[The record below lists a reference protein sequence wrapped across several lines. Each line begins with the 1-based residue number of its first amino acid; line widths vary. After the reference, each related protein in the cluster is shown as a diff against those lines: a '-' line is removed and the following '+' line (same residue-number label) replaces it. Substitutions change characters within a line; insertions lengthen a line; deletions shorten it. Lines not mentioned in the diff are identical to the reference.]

1 MSMIKILLFIGL
13 AGFAGTLIRYAC
25 VKFVDY
31 FFPGFPWGTFV
42 VNVTG
47 AFLAGF
53 CFVLCRCKFQ
63 QYEAY
68 FPVLFLGFFG
78 AFTTFSTFALES
90 SRFFLNAQYGKFFL
104 NVFLQNITGIG
115 AAIAGLILAKMLFK

>member
-1 MSMIKILLFIGL
+1 MIKILLFIGL
-13 AGFAGTLIRYAC
+13 AGFAGTLIRYAS

-31 FFPGFPWGTFV
+31 LLPGFPWGTFV

-78 AFTTFSTFALES
+78 AFTPLDIPMSLLIS
-90 SRFFLNAQYGKFFL
+90 PDKYNA
-104 NVFLQNITGIG
+104 II
-115 AAIAGLILAKMLFK
+115 